1 VLLWFAGMSVAVAWV
16 VFRDPAFDHRVLIA
30 GALLPDV
37 VDAPFGGARVAHTVL
52 FSAALLL
59 AVMLATRGRRQTRR
73 RWLALP
79 IGTFVHLLA
88 DGAWTRAETFWWPFL
103 GGALGGPLPP
113 CWCSRSSRGRAPW
126 CGSGAT
132 SGSGTRPC
140 GRRSSA
146 PAACPATSPG
156 TWPDDVGDDIAG

>member
-103 GGALGGPLPP
+103 GGALGGPLPSFDHGIAVLVLQELAGAGALVWFWRHFGLRDP
-113 CWCSRSSRGRAPW
+113 AVRAAFVRTGRLP
-126 CGSGAT
+126 
-132 SGSGTRPC
+132 RDQP
-140 GRRSSA
+140 R
-146 PAACPATSPG
+146 
-156 TWPDDVGDDIAG
+156 DVAG